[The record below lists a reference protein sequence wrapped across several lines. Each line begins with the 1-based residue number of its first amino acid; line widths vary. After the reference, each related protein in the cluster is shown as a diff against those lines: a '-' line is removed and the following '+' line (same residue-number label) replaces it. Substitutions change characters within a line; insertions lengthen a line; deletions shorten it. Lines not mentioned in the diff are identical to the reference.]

1 MLKERRFTPAMIV
14 AMIALAVALSGT
26 AVAGTAKLITGS
38 QIANGTIKLADIHS
52 SAKTALKGK
61 TGATGPQ
68 GPAGPQGVQGPAG
81 PQGATGAKGDTG
93 ATGAPGA
100 KGDTGATG
108 PTGPQGPAG
117 PVTPED
123 AFTSVTALGGD
134 FTATNASVS
143 MDADCVEFGSYAN
156 GGAEGGSVKYTGLNG
171 MRLGDIVNL
180 VYTASYSSDT
190 DTGGVG
196 VPYLRIFLEGGKRVI
211 FSPNTQPVPSF
222 ATDEL
227 HQWDVTEGTVRYNDD
242 TGFGPDSPW
251 QQIAADHADE
261 VIEGI
266 YVSVGFSAG
275 ENLTGC
281 LRTLGINE
289 VAFKFGSN

>member
-1 MLKERRFTPAMIV
+1 MLKKRRFTPAMIV

-26 AVAGTAKLITGS
+26 AVAGTAKLISGS
-38 QIANGTIKLADIHS
+38 QIAKDTIKLANIHA
-52 SAKTALKGK
+52 SAETALKGK
-61 TGATGPQ
+61 RGATGPQ
-68 GPAGPQGVQGPAG
+68 GPAGPQGATGPQGPAG

-108 PTGPQGPAG
+108 PQGPAG

-123 AFTSVTALGGD
+123 AFTGVTALAGD
-134 FTATNASVS
+134 FAATNPSVS
-143 MDADCVEFGSYAN
+143 MVADCAEFGQYAD
-156 GGAEGGSVKYTGLNG
+156 GGAAGGSVKYSGLNG

-180 VYTASYSSDT
+180 VYTASFSSDA

-196 VPYLRIFLEGGKRVI
+196 APYLRIFLKGNKRVI
-211 FSPNTQPVPSF
+211 FSPNTQPVPSI
-222 ATDEL
+222 AEDVL

-242 TGFGPDSPW
+242 KGNGSDSPW

-261 VIEGI
+261 EIEGI

-281 LRTLGINE
+281 LRTLGVNE
-289 VAFKFGSN
+289 VAFKFGN